1 MVPLAHSAS
10 SEARKMT
17 AAAISAGVA
26 TRLNGLCARISAP
39 RGVSSSESVMS
50 VSTYP
55 GATLATAIRYGASAR
70 AID

>member
-10 SEARKMT
+10 SEARKTT
-17 AAAISAGVA
+17 AAAISPGVA
-26 TRLNGLCARISAP
+26 TRLNGLCARICSP
-39 RGVSSSESVMS
+39 RAVPSSSTVMS